1 MHDTKLC
8 FLTALEIAKKIHKG
22 EISAV
27 ETLEAHLTQI
37 ERINPQVN
45 AIVTFIPELA
55 LEEARKADGKSG
67 KRWKHRTASWI
78 AHCSQGSG
86 TYQRYSHHLR
96 LSGFFRISFQRKM
109 HCSWNVYG
117 KEVRLCLAKRILQN
131 LELVLRPSNRVFGVT
146 RNPYDLSKTC
156 G

>member
-27 ETLEAHLTQI
+27 ETMEEHLAQI

-55 LEEARKADGKSG
+55 LEEAR
-67 KRWKHRTASWI
+67 
-78 AHCSQGSG
+78 
-86 TYQRYSHHLR
+86 
-96 LSGFFRISFQRKM
+96 
-109 HCSWNVYG
+109 
-117 KEVRLCLAKRILQN
+117 
-131 LELVLRPSNRVFGVT
+131 
-146 RNPYDLSKTC
+146 
-156 G
+156 